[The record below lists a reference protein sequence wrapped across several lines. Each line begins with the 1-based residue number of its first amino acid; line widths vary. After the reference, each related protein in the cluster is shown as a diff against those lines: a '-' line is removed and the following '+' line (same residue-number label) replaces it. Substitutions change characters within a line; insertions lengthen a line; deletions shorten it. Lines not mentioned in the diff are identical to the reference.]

1 MLTHDDG
8 VADAGGSN
16 SGKILTVK
24 RRLKVHRGYIFF
36 MTIRIVG
43 GDRSLKVKAAD
54 MKFGCSAPVVAPR
67 VVLSKTVFVKSLRLQ
82 PLPPK
87 IFLIALMWMASDV
100 PPGVCRE
107 HTVNFSSSW
116 FVAVHAVVPFIPM
129 LGNSVLMPKAAMAK
143 TIGASILG
151 QLISQ
156 ELNITVSE
164 QQLRIKFLKVNKIY
178 DGSDV
183 AKGNCA
189 DGEGVTDGY

>member
-1 MLTHDDG
+1 
-8 VADAGGSN
+8 
-16 SGKILTVK
+16 
-24 RRLKVHRGYIFF
+24 
-36 MTIRIVG
+36 
-43 GDRSLKVKAAD
+43 

-67 VVLSKTVFVKSLRLQ
+67 VVLSKTVFVKSIRLQ

-143 TIGASILG
+143 TIGTSILG

-164 QQLRIKFLKVNKIY
+164 HQLRIKFLKVNKIY